1 MAENVKVAVRVRPFN
16 DREKERNA
24 TLVIKMAGKTTEITN
39 PEEMS
44 AEPKK
49 FHFDYSYWSHD
60 EFNTR
65 PDGYME
71 PTGTKYAD
79 QKRVF
84 DDLGRGVLENA
95 WKGYNCSLFAYGQT
109 GSGKTYSM
117 VGYQSNKGIVPMVC
131 TELFSGIDQKR
142 SEAGDV
148 KDKGVYEVMISML
161 EIYNE
166 QVRDLLNSKTIKNKG
181 SMKIK
186 SDAKRGFYVEA
197 LTTSL
202 VNSYPEIE
210 NKINEG
216 TKNRTVASTNMNATS
231 SRAHT
236 IVAVHFKQVTKDDNG
251 QSMTKTS
258 VVNLV
263 DLAGSE
269 RVASTGAQGDRLK
282 EGSSINQS
290 LSSLGNVINALAMNK
305 PFIPYRDSAL
315 TKLLKNALGGN
326 SKTIMIAALS
336 PADINYKE
344 TLSTLRFADR
354 AKAIKTTATVNE
366 NPTDKLIRELREE
379 NARLLKLL
387 KEGGITA
394 IQGGE
399 TGATSEE
406 KRLLEEQLQQN
417 QKEMDEMKTTWEQR
431 LEKAQKENQ
440 AKIEEEKKMEE
451 HKKVTPHF
459 WNLNE
464 DAALSGMVV
473 HFCDKGKVLIG
484 SKAAETGADIPLSG
498 LGIQPNHA
506 EIVNKEGTVLIVP
519 VDTAK
524 VTVNG
529 QKILAQTRLHHH
541 DRVLFGAN
549 ALYIFHHPSEASKLA
564 GSGSTTPAPTFDQAQ
579 QELAMMAGLVS
590 KDGTSKEDLILQEEV
605 TQVLRIVNEANAMSE
620 EMDKKVKFE
629 VALLAPAFRSLHRGP
644 TEVRMKVKDLITGN
658 HWMWTKD
665 KAIHRHALMQQLYQD
680 FISKDEN
687 WNVSKENDPFWEPA
701 DTEMM
706 IGIAHLNL
714 LSLAYKCSIEENA
727 DIHDH
732 KTQIK
737 GHLQLE
743 VVPCDKNKQPVED
756 IELLEDTSELVGK
769 DLTFMLKVNGA
780 RGLPTNIQQSYC
792 KFKFY
797 LDNDYTQ
804 TEEVTGIA
812 PDFDF
817 EKLYQQNPV
826 TQQFLNY
833 LRDRHLVIEVW
844 GRQKGD
850 QSSSSKGNSG
860 LLPTKDLMIR
870 EKTFIGKSA
879 LEAGDSGEKKKKKKK
894 KRKKEH
900 EIDDGM
906 TNGIIIPVPPPGGQ
920 QSGARENMSTMTLEE
935 EKKLKDDLAR
945 YQEDEQKLIEKEKKK
960 AKTKLKETMDA
971 HNAEMSQKVQEMESL
986 KSQGRKLHQE
996 NMENKKTLEA
1006 VRELLSRTKEKGK
1019 STISVSDLAKVLDD
1033 PSVAQTEELGAN
1045 TSKACVLQ

>member
-1 MAENVKVAVRVRPFN
+1 MVGNS
-16 DREKERNA
+16 
-24 TLVIKMAGKTTEITN
+24 TEIRN
-39 PEEMS
+39 PEDIN

-49 FHFDYSYWSHD
+49 FNFDFSYWSHD
-60 EFNTR
+60 EYTER
-65 PDGYME
+65 PDKYME
-71 PTGTKYAD
+71 PAGSKYAD

-84 DDLGRGVLENA
+84 DNLGRGVLDNA

-131 TELFSGIDQKR
+131 IELFNGIDKKR
-142 SEAGDV
+142 SDTGDV

-166 QVRDLLNSKTIKNKG
+166 QVRDLLNSKSNKNKG

-186 SDAKRGFYVEA
+186 SDPKRGFYVEA

-236 IVAVHFKQVTKDDNG
+236 IVAVHFKQVTKDGKG

-258 VVNLV
+258 VINLV

-290 LSSLGNVINALAMNK
+290 LSSLGNVINALAKAK

-315 TKLLKNALGGN
+315 TMLLKNALGGN
-326 SKTIMIAALS
+326 SKTVMIAALS

-387 KEGGITA
+387 KVGGINA
-394 IQGGE
+394 LQGEGTE
-399 TGATSEE
+399 ATSEE

-417 QKEMDEMKTTWEQR
+417 QKEMEEMKQSWEQR

-440 AKIEEEKKMEE
+440 AKIEDEKRIEE

-464 DAALSGMVV
+464 DPALNGMVV

-484 SKAAETGADIPLSG
+484 SKTAESDADIPLSG

-506 EIVNKEGTVLIVP
+506 EIINKDGSVLIQP

-529 QKILAQTRLHHH
+529 QKILAETRLHHH

-549 ALYIFHHPSEASKLA
+549 VLYIFHHPVEATKQSE
-564 GSGSTTPAPTFDQAQ
+564 SGNKVHIPTFDEAQ
-579 QELAMMAGLVS
+579 QELAMMSGLVS

-605 TQVLRIVNEANAMSE
+605 TQVLRIMNEANAMSE

-644 TEVRMKVKDLITGN
+644 TEVRMKVKDLTTGN

-665 KAIHRHALMQQLYQD
+665 KAIHRNALMQQQYQD

-687 WNVSKENDPFWEPA
+687 WRVSKEDDPFWEPA
-701 DTEMM
+701 DTEVMV
-706 IGIAHLNL
+706 GVAHFSL

-743 VVPCDKNKQPVED
+743 VIPCDNNKQPLGD
-756 IELLEDTSELVGK
+756 IALLEDTADLVGK
-769 DLTFMLKVNGA
+769 DLTFLLKVNGA
-780 RGLPTNIQQSYC
+780 RGLPTNIKQSFC

-804 TEEVTGIA
+804 TKESVGTT

-817 EKLYQQNPV
+817 EKLYVQNPV

-844 GRQKGD
+844 GRQKDD
-850 QSSSSKGNSG
+850 QLVSSKGDTG

-879 LEAGDSGEKKKKKKK
+879 LEDGDTGEKKKKKKK

-900 EIDDGM
+900 DDESDM
-906 TNGIIIPVPPPGGQ
+906 ANSIVIPVPIPAGRD
-920 QSGARENMSTMTLEE
+920 SGRDNMSTMTREE
-935 EKKLKDDLAR
+935 EKKLKDELA
-945 YQEDEQKLIEKEKKK
+945 QHVANEQKQLEK
-960 AKTKLKETMDA
+960 AKQQSETKLKETIDA
-971 HNAEMSQKVQEMESL
+971 HKAEMSQKLQEIESY
-986 KSQGRKLHQE
+986 KGRGRQLHQE

-1006 VRELLSRTKEKGK
+1006 VKELLNRTREKGK
-1019 STISVSDLAKVLDD
+1019 SSINVSDLAKALDD
-1033 PSVAQTEELGAN
+1033 PVAAQGEELGAN

>member
-16 DREKERNA
+16 EREEDRNA
-24 TLVIKMAGKTTEITN
+24 TPVIKMEGKCTEIFN
-39 PEEMS
+39 PEDMK

-49 FHFDYSYWSHD
+49 FNFDYSYWSHD
-60 EFNTR
+60 GYTKR

-71 PTGTKYAD
+71 PAEPKYAD
-79 QKRVF
+79 QQRVF
-84 DDLGRGVLENA
+84 DDLGKGVLDNA

-117 VGYQSNKGIVPMVC
+117 VGYQANKGIVPMVC
-131 TELFSGIDQKR
+131 TELFKAIDQKR
-142 SEAGDV
+142 SDV
-148 KDKGVYEVMISML
+148 SDTKDKGVYEVMISML

-166 QVRDLLNSKTIKNKG
+166 QVRDLLNSKTIKNRG
-181 SMKIK
+181 SMNIK
-186 SDAKRGFYVEA
+186 SDPKRGFYVEG
-197 LTTSL
+197 LMKSL

-236 IVAVHFKQVTKDDNG
+236 IVAIHFKQESKDSTG
-251 QSMTKTS
+251 QNMTKTS
-258 VVNLV
+258 VINLV

-290 LSSLGNVINALAMNK
+290 LSSLGNVINALAKSK

-379 NARLLKLL
+379 NARLQKLL
-387 KEGGITA
+387 QEGGISA
-394 IQGGE
+394 IQGESSGV
-399 TGATSEE
+399 TSEE

-417 QKEMDEMKTTWEQR
+417 QREMEEMKTTWEQK
-431 LEKAQKENQ
+431 LEIAQKENQ
-440 AKIEEEKKMEE
+440 AKIEDERRLAE

-464 DAALSGMVV
+464 DPALSGMVV
-473 HFCDKGKVLIG
+473 HFCDKDKALIG
-484 SKAAETGADIPLSG
+484 RKASESGADIPLAG

-506 EIVNKEGTVLIVP
+506 EILNKDGSVLIIP

-529 QKILAQTRLHHH
+529 QKILAETRLHHH

-549 ALYIFHHPSEASKLA
+549 ALYIFHHPSEAAKLA
-564 GSGSTTPAPTFDQAQ
+564 ESGGKINTPTFDQAQ

-629 VALLAPAFRSLHRGP
+629 VALLAPSFRSLYRGP
-644 TEVRMKVKDLITGN
+644 TEADITEVRMKVKDLVSGN

-680 FISKDEN
+680 FISKDDN
-687 WNVSKENDPFWEPA
+687 WKVSKEDDPFWEPA
-701 DTEMM
+701 DTEIM
-706 IGIAHLNL
+706 IGVAHLNL

-732 KTQIK
+732 KTTIK
-737 GHLQLE
+737 GHLKLE
-743 VVPCDKNKQPVED
+743 VIPCDKNKQPLED
-756 IELLEDTSELVGK
+756 IELLEDTTELIGK
-769 DLTFMLKVNGA
+769 DLTFLLKINGA
-780 RGLPTNIQQSYC
+780 RGLPTNITKSFC

-797 LDNDYTQ
+797 LDHDYVQ
-804 TEEVTGIA
+804 TKEVAGMT

-817 EKLYQQNPV
+817 EQFYVQNPV
-826 TQQFLNY
+826 TKQFLDY
-833 LRDRHLVIEVW
+833 LKDRHLVIEVW
-844 GRQKGD
+844 GRQKD
-850 QSSSSKGNSG
+850 EQSPSKGNTG

-879 LEAGDSGEKKKKKKK
+879 LEDGDTGEKKKKKKK

-900 EIDDGM
+900 DVDAADG
-906 TNGIIIPVPPPGGQ
+906 TNGIIIPVPPLSGQ
-920 QSGARENMSTMTLEE
+920 KSDVRDNMSNMSKEE
-935 EKKLKDDLAR
+935 EKKLRDDLSR
-945 YQEDEQKLIEKEKKK
+945 LESEKQRSE
-960 AKTKLKETMDA
+960 TKLKETIDA
-971 HNAEMSQKVQEMESL
+971 HKAEMSQKVQEIESF
-986 KSQGRKLHQE
+986 KSRGRQLHQE
-996 NMENKKTLEA
+996 NMDNKKTLEA
-1006 VRELLSRTKEKGK
+1006 VKELLARTRGNGK
-1019 STISVSDLAKVLDD
+1019 STINVSDLERTLD
-1033 PSVAQTEELGAN
+1033 PSAPQTVEHGN
-1045 TSKACVLQ
+1045 TSKACILQ

>member
-1 MAENVKVAVRVRPFN
+1 MS
-16 DREKERNA
+16 
-24 TLVIKMAGKTTEITN
+24 GKTTEILN
-39 PEEMS
+39 PEDMN

-49 FHFDYSYWSHD
+49 FNFDYSYWSHD
-60 EFNTR
+60 EFRNR
-65 PDGYME
+65 PDGYSE

-84 DDLGRGVLENA
+84 DDLGRGVLDNA

-117 VGYQSNKGIVPMVC
+117 VGYEANKGIVPMVC
-131 TELFSGIDQKR
+131 TELFSVIDKKR
-142 SEAGDV
+142 SQGDA
-148 KDKGVYEVMISML
+148 KDVYEVELSML

-166 QVRDLLNSKTIKNKG
+166 QVRDLLNSKTIKDKG

-186 SDAKRGFYVEA
+186 SDPKRGFYVDK
-197 LTTSL
+197 LITSL

-210 NKINEG
+210 ARINQG

-236 IVAVHFKQVTKDDNG
+236 IVAVNFKQVTKDSNG

-258 VVNLV
+258 IINLV

-282 EGSSINQS
+282 EGSNINQS
-290 LSSLGNVINALAMNK
+290 LSSLGNVINALAMGK
-305 PFIPYRDSAL
+305 PHVPYRDSAL

-326 SKTIMIAALS
+326 SKTVMIAALS

-387 KEGGITA
+387 KEGGISS
-394 IQGGE
+394 IEGGDS
-399 TGATSEE
+399 GVSSEE
-406 KRLLEEQLQQN
+406 KKLLEEQLQQN
-417 QKEMDEMKTTWEQR
+417 QKEMEEMKTTWEQR
-431 LEKAQKENQ
+431 LEKAHKENQ

-473 HFCDKGKVLIG
+473 HFCDKGKVSIG
-484 SKAAETGADIPLSG
+484 SKAAATDADIPLAG
-498 LGIQPNHA
+498 LGIQPSHA
-506 EIVNKEGTVLIVP
+506 EIVNKDGSVLIAP

-549 ALYIFHHPSEASKLA
+549 ALYIFHHPSEAAKLA
-564 GSGSTTPAPTFDQAQ
+564 DSGGKVAAPTFDQAQ
-579 QELAMMAGLVS
+579 QELAMMSGLVS

-644 TEVRMKVKDLITGN
+644 TEVRMKVKDLVSGN
-658 HWMWTKD
+658 HWMWSKD

-680 FISKDEN
+680 FISKDDN
-687 WNVSKENDPFWEPA
+687 WNVSKEDDPFWEPA
-701 DTEMM
+701 DTEIM
-706 IGIAHLNL
+706 IGVAHLNL

-727 DIHDH
+727 DIHDY
-732 KTQIK
+732 KTTIK

-743 VVPCDKNKQPVED
+743 VIPCDKNRQPLED
-756 IELLEDTSELVGK
+756 AELLEETSDLVGQN
-769 DLTFMLKVNGA
+769 LTFMLKVNGA
-780 RGLPTNIQQSYC
+780 RGLPTNIKQSFC
-792 KFKFY
+792 KLKFY

-804 TEEVTGIA
+804 TSEVAGIA

-817 EKLYQQNPV
+817 EKFYVQNPV

-833 LRDRHLVIEVW
+833 LKDRHLVIEVW
-844 GRQKGD
+844 GRQKD
-850 QSSSSKGNSG
+850 DLPPSAKGNST

-879 LEAGDSGEKKKKKKK
+879 LEDGGDGEKKKKKKK
-894 KRKKEH
+894 KRKKER
-900 EIDDGM
+900 EGDEM
-906 TNGIIIPVPPPGGQ
+906 TSGISIPVPTLGRQ
-920 QSGARENMSTMTLEE
+920 DNMSTMTKEE
-935 EKKLKDDLAR
+935 EQTLKDELAR
-945 YQEDEQKLIEKEKKK
+945 YQENEQKLIEKEKKK
-960 AKTKLKETMDA
+960 SKTKLKETVDA

-986 KSQGRKLHQE
+986 KSQGRQLHHE

-1006 VRELLSRTKEKGK
+1006 VRALLARTKEKGK
-1019 STISVSDLAKVLDD
+1019 STINVADLAKALDD
-1033 PSVAQTEELGAN
+1033 PSAAQAGESGNN
-1045 TSKACVLQ
+1045 TSKACVIQ